1 MSTKTTTP
9 RFEGDAEVAAALAA
23 LEILDIEVVDRCP
36 SAECPLCGP
45 ALPIAA

>member
-1 MSTKTTTP
+1 MKQNTSS
-9 RFEGDAEVAAALAA
+9 ESAVSAALQA
-23 LEILDIEVVDRCP
+23 LAMLEVEIVDRCP